1 MQKFEKKVNKSFLR
15 KKEVQFRK
23 KTALDLPNLL
33 RLHQPQEQLQA
44 CNNTKRSITITDGDQ
59 TLSTSGINIKRIDD
73 EAEFPK
79 VSGNSVSIMGKKQL
93 GEVTFCLSKPGRK
106 LKQVYIFPRML
117 LKLLSAPGFKIID
130 TLILK

>member
-1 MQKFEKKVNKSFLR
+1 MQKFEKKENKSFLR

-59 TLSTSGINIKRIDD
+59 TLSTSGINIKRTETDD

-79 VSGNSVSIMGKKQL
+79 VSENSVSIMAKKQL
-93 GEVTFCLSKPGRK
+93 GEVTFCLLKPGRK
-106 LKQVYIFPRML
+106 LKGVYIFSPDNIKTFFRTW
-117 LKLLSAPGFKIID
+117 IQNN
-130 TLILK
+130 

>member
-1 MQKFEKKVNKSFLR
+1 MR
-15 KKEVQFRK
+15 KKKIKAFYEKRK
-23 KTALDLPNLL
+23 YSSGKNSTRPTKSTPSSSATRTTAGM
-33 RLHQPQEQLQA
+33 QQY
-44 CNNTKRSITITDGDQ
+44 KISITITDGDQ